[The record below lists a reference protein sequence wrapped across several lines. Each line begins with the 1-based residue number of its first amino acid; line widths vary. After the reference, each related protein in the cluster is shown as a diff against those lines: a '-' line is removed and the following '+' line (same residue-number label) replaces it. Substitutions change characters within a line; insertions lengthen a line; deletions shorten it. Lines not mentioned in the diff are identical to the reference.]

1 MTVTSTQ
8 SGDVM
13 VLRVAGRLDAVTAL
27 DFEMACHQHL
37 DAKTP
42 RVVMDLQGVD
52 YLASAGLRAILMAG
66 KQVKAAGGEFALCGL
81 KGPVK
86 NTFELSGFHRLFPVF
101 DSLEAFLHPQ

>member
-1 MTVTSTQ
+1 MTVTPTQ

-13 VLRVAGRLDAVTAL
+13 VLRVAGRLDALTAL
-27 DFEMACHQHL
+27 DFEMACHPHL
-37 DAKTP
+37 DAKYP

-52 YLASAGLRAILMAG
+52 YVASSGLRAILMAG
-66 KQVKAAGGEFALCGL
+66 KRVKAAGAEFALCGL

-86 NTFELSGFHRLFPVF
+86 NSIELSGFHRLFPVY